1 MLELIIANISYVALR
16 LFVTGNIILVLH
28 AWFSKHISSTRAYY
42 VAVIIMAQ
50 LSFWYDYVI
59 FGWYFK

>member
-1 MLELIIANISYVALR
+1 MLELLIANSCYVALR

-28 AWFSKHISSTRAYY
+28 ATISKYIASTRAYY
-42 VAVIIMAQ
+42 LAVIIMAQ
-50 LSFWYDYVI
+50 LSFWYDYAI

>member
-1 MLELIIANISYVALR
+1 MFELIITNISYVALR

-42 VAVIIMAQ
+42 VAVVIIAQ
-50 LSFWYDYVI
+50 LSFWYDYAI
-59 FGWYFK
+59 FGWYFN